1 MSLEHSIRILAGLLI
16 LLSVLLAAFVSPYWH
31 ILTIFVGLNLIQ
43 SAFTKFCPAE
53 MIFAKVLFKKNSTQ
67 AG

>member
-1 MSLEHSIRILAGLLI
+1 MSLEYSIRILAGLLI
-16 LLSVLLAAFVSPYWH
+16 LLSVLLATLVSPYWH

-53 MIFAKVLFKKNSTQ
+53 IIFAKVFYKNSRV
-67 AG
+67 